1 MRQRRLGPQGTKAA
15 LFIVL
20 IGVLVAAAILIY
32 QAGDRERRQT
42 LSAYAARMGASVNL
56 RSGAISTVLASMR
69 RDVVFLTNVPPVGGI
84 TRAIAHHGYD
94 PQEAS
99 SGRLWEQRLAQ
110 IFGSFMQAN
119 QELTCIRLIGLTD
132 GGKEILRT
140 QRRDQKVATVPEN
153 ALTRQGSEDFFQA
166 TRQLAAG
173 QVYLSEFRLE
183 QSNGCAYGPDQRV
196 IHAATPVFNADGSV
210 FGMLVLTA
218 DADAVLASL
227 HSSLAQE
234 FQLFL
239 TAPDGSYLI
248 APRAAVPRTSW
259 QRDYQIVSDLTDSG
273 LGLYRLAGPGGDLHA
288 RSAPLQLDPDTP
300 ARNPTLTLALPDSVA
315 ETAAVAAR
323 WSQLRIVAGIGIA
336 AAVVLYLL
344 RTTRRRA
351 SKQIEELA
359 AIVRSSHDAIIGKDL
374 DGRVTSWNEGAQR
387 IFGYT
392 AKQAIGLK
400 LSELI
405 IPDFALD
412 QEAAI
417 LARVK
422 AGEVVSNQHTQR
434 HRRDGSLVDIAVTVS
449 PILDAAGRVVGA
461 AKTARDIS
469 EQTAAAA
476 RILELNRSL
485 EMQVFERTAQIR
497 QVSAMQQAILQHAG
511 YAIIATDL
519 DGKIITFNPAAE
531 KLLDYQAADLIAQH
545 TPALFHVPAEVVS
558 RAKEF
563 SLQLGEE
570 IEPGFDVFVV
580 KALRGLPNEHE
591 WTYLRRDGSAV
602 PVLLAVTALKDDS
615 GAPLGYLG
623 MAADLSAQ
631 RAVEQQLVANDR
643 FLNSLADN
651 IPGMVA
657 YWDADLL
664 CRFANGAYLAW
675 FGRSKADM
683 LGIHLRDLLGDELF
697 QRNEN
702 YMLAALCGEPQRF
715 ERSLTMSDGAQRHT
729 WAHYIPDVEGEEVRG
744 FIVLVSDVTELKQAQ
759 LDLEL
764 LNRTLAQRTAEAEQA
779 SRAKSEF
786 LANMSHEIR
795 TPMNAILGMLQL
807 LQRSGLATRQSDYTS
822 KAEAAARALLGIL
835 NDILDFSKVEAGK
848 MVLEVQPFNIDRLL
862 REIGVILSTNLGEKP
877 VELIFEQCDDVPR
890 WIVGDA
896 MRLQQILINLAGNA
910 VKFTDT
916 GEIHV
921 RVAVLETRG
930 EELVLEFS
938 VRDTGIGIAQ
948 DQLVRIFDGFS
959 QADASTARRYGGSG
973 LGLAISRRL
982 VSMMGGQLQADSQP
996 RNGSTF
1002 RFTIV
1007 CQRDSAHQP
1016 ADALQQMTGL
1026 RCLIVDDHDG
1036 ARAACAT
1043 MLQSLGWQVRQ
1054 AASGLAALELV
1065 TLACYDVILLDWR
1078 MPDLDGCQT
1087 AELLRHLDLTPTP
1100 ALIALTAGNGS
1111 EECAALLE
1119 LQPELFDG
1127 AVSKPLTASAIYDV
1141 VADLRLGSTPVAGP
1155 TAHGAGQLTGLRLL
1169 LVEDNAINQQV
1180 ARELLCSE
1188 GATVVVANDGH
1199 AAVAMATGKGD
1210 AYDAVLMDVQMPGMD
1225 GYSATRA
1232 IRQRADLANLPIIAI
1247 TANAMASDRAEALAA
1262 GMNDHVGKPFQ
1273 LAELISV
1280 IRHHCQSG
1288 RHQPYASV
1296 PAGPVVAGLE
1306 PLASEWNEAA
1316 ALARLGGNQATYAR
1330 ALQAFPRESR
1340 TLSERLRA
1348 AAQDG
1353 QRNSAA
1359 QILHNLKGIA
1369 ALVGAQALATLA
1381 ADVEHALLASTSQPW
1396 PSLDP
1401 LFDAC
1406 VSAADHAGKRAAFY
1420 SPAVPPPQ
1428 APDQLALSDQLN
1440 RLAQL
1445 LDASNMAALSAFD
1458 ELERLNLPAHQST
1471 LDALGQAIRAL
1482 DFSAG
1487 LELCT
1492 TLQRTLAEVG

>member
-1 MRQRRLGPQGTKAA
+1 MLQRRLGPQGTKAA

-20 IGVLVAAAILIY
+20 IGLLVVAAMLTY
-32 QAGDRERRQT
+32 QAGERARRQT

-56 RSGAISTVLASMR
+56 RSDAISTVLASMR

-84 TRAIAHHGYD
+84 TRASAHHGYD
-94 PQEAS
+94 PQEES
-99 SGRLWEQRLAQ
+99 SGRLWEQRLGQ

-119 QELTCIRLIGLTD
+119 QELTCIRLIGLAD

-140 QRRDQKVATVPEN
+140 QRRDKKVGTVLAN
-153 ALTRQGSEDFFQA
+153 ALMRQGSEDFFRA

-173 QVYLSEFRLE
+173 QVYLSDFRVE
-183 QSNGCAYGPDQRV
+183 QLSGCARGPNQRV
-196 IHAATPVFNADGSV
+196 IHASTPVFDANGAA

-218 DADAVLASL
+218 DADAVLTSL
-227 HSSLAQE
+227 YSNLAQE

-248 APRAAVPRTSW
+248 SPHAALPRTSW
-259 QRDYQIVSDLTDSG
+259 QNDYKDVPDPSNSA
-273 LGLYRLAGPGGDLHA
+273 LGLRRLAGPGGDLHT
-288 RSAPLQLDPDTP
+288 RSAPLQLDLDSP

-315 ETAAVAAR
+315 EIAKATAR
-323 WSQLRIVAGIGIA
+323 RSQLRIVAGIGIA
-336 AAVVLYLL
+336 AAIVLYLL
-344 RTTRRRA
+344 HATRRYA
-351 SKQIEELA
+351 SKQMEELA
-359 AIVRSSHDAIIGKDL
+359 AIVRCSHDAIIGKDL

-392 AKQAIGLK
+392 AEQAIGQK

-405 IPDFALD
+405 IPDFALSQD
-412 QEAAI
+412 AAI
-417 LARVK
+417 LTRVK
-422 AGEVVSNQHTQR
+422 RGEVVSNQHTQR
-434 HRRDGSLVDIAVTVS
+434 HRRDGSLIDISVTVS

-469 EQTAAAA
+469 EQTAAQA

-485 EMQVFERTAQIR
+485 EMQVAERTAQIR

-519 DGKIITFNPAAE
+519 EGKIITFNPAAE
-531 KLLDYQAADLIAQH
+531 RLLDYQATDLIAQH
-545 TPALFHVPAEVVS
+545 TPALFHDPAEVMS

-570 IEPGFDVFVV
+570 IEPGFDVFVI
-580 KALRGLPNEHE
+580 KARRGMQNEHE

-602 PVLLAVTALKDDS
+602 PVLLAVTALKDDG
-615 GAPLGYLG
+615 GALIGYLG

-631 RAVEQQLVANDR
+631 RAVEQKLVANDR

-657 YWDADLL
+657 YWDSDLL
-664 CRFANGAYLAW
+664 CRFANSAYLAW
-675 FGRSKADM
+675 FGHSKAGM
-683 LGIHLRDLLGDELF
+683 SGIHLRSLLGDELF
-697 QRNEN
+697 NQNEN
-702 YMLAALCGEPQRF
+702 YVLGALCGESQRF

-729 WAHYIPDVEGEEVRG
+729 WAHYIPDVEGKEVRG
-744 FIVLVSDVTELKQAQ
+744 FIVLVSDVTELKQAH
-759 LDLEL
+759 LDLGL

-807 LQRSGLATRQSDYTS
+807 LQRSGLTARQSGYTS

-848 MVLEVQPFNIDRLL
+848 MVLDVQPFNMDRLL
-862 REIGVILSTNLGEKP
+862 REIGVIVATNLGEKP
-877 VELIFEQCDDVPR
+877 VELIFEQGDDVPS

-896 MRLQQILINLAGNA
+896 MRLQQILINLSGNA

-916 GEIHV
+916 GEIQV
-921 RVAVLETRG
+921 RVAVLERRG

-938 VRDTGIGIAQ
+938 VRDTGIGISP
-948 DQLVRIFDGFS
+948 DQLARIFDGFA

-982 VSMMGGQLQADSQP
+982 VSMMGGQLQAESHP
-996 RNGSTF
+996 GNGSTF

-1007 CQRDSAHQP
+1007 CQRDSAHHP
-1016 ADALQQMTGL
+1016 VGALQEMTGL

-1036 ARAACAT
+1036 ARSTCAT
-1043 MLQSLGWQVRQ
+1043 MLHSMGWQVLQ
-1054 AASGLAALELV
+1054 AASGRAALELA

-1078 MPDLDGCQT
+1078 MPDLDGRQT
-1087 AELLRHLDLTPTP
+1087 AERLRGLDLTPTP
-1100 ALIALTAGNGS
+1100 ILIALTAGNGS

-1119 LQPELFDG
+1119 AQPALFDG
-1127 AVSKPLTASAIYDV
+1127 AISKPLTGSAIYDV
-1141 VADLRLGSTPVAGP
+1141 VAELRLGP
-1155 TAHGAGQLTGLRLL
+1155 TTDSAAMPRCEGRLAGLRLL
-1169 LVEDNAINQQV
+1169 LVEDNAMNLQV

-1188 GATVVVANDGH
+1188 GATVMVANDGH
-1199 AAVAMATGKGD
+1199 TAVTMATGMGD

-1247 TANAMASDRAEALAA
+1247 TANAMVSDRADALAA

-1273 LAELISV
+1273 LAELVSV
-1280 IRHHCQSG
+1280 IRHHCQSD
-1288 RHQPYASV
+1288 RHQSDVPV
-1296 PAGPVVAGLE
+1296 PAPPAVAGPK
-1306 PLASEWNEAA
+1306 PLAAAWNEAA
-1316 ALARLGGNQATYAR
+1316 ALARLEGKQATYAR
-1330 ALQAFPRESR
+1330 ALQAFPRESLK
-1340 TLSERLRA
+1340 LSERLRA
-1348 AAQDG
+1348 ATQDG

-1359 QILHNLKGIA
+1359 QILHSLKGIA
-1369 ALVGAQALATLA
+1369 ALVGAQTLATLA
-1381 ADVEHALLASTSQPW
+1381 AEVEHALLASTSQPW
-1396 PSLDP
+1396 PSLAP

-1406 VSAADHAGKRAAFY
+1406 VSAADHARKRAVFY
-1420 SPAVPPPQ
+1420 SPPTPPPQ
-1428 APDQLALSDQLN
+1428 TPDQLVLSDQLD

-1445 LDASNMAALSAFD
+1445 LATANMAALPAFD
-1458 ELERLNLPAHQST
+1458 ELERLNLPVHQRT

-1482 DFSAG
+1482 DFGAA
-1487 LELCT
+1487 LKLCT
-1492 TLQRTLAEVG
+1492 VLRRALAAAG

>member
-1 MRQRRLGPQGTKAA
+1 MRQRRLGPQGTKVA
-15 LFIVL
+15 LFIVM
-20 IGVLVAAAILIY
+20 ICALVAAAILTY
-32 QAGDRERRQT
+32 QAGERGRRQT

-56 RSGAISTVLASMR
+56 RSEAVSTVLASLR
-69 RDVVFLTNVPPVGGI
+69 RDVVFLTEVPPVGGVI
-84 TRAIAHHGYD
+84 RAIANDGYD
-94 PQEAS
+94 SQEAT

-110 IFGSFMQAN
+110 IFSSFIQAN
-119 QELTCIRLIGLTD
+119 HELTCIRLIGLAN

-140 QRRDQKVATVPEN
+140 QRRDQKVATVPAN
-153 ALTRQGSEDFFQA
+153 ALMRLGSDQFFQA

-173 QVYLSEFRLE
+173 QVYLSEFRQE
-183 QSNGCAYGPDQRV
+183 QLNGCAYGPDQRV
-196 IHAATPVFNADGSV
+196 IHAATPVFNANGSV

-227 HSSLAQE
+227 RSSLAQE

-248 APRAAVPRTSW
+248 APRATVPRTSW
-259 QRDYQIVSDLTDSG
+259 QRDYHNVSDPTDSG
-273 LGLYRLAGPGGDLHA
+273 LGLHRLAGPGGDLHA
-288 RSAPLQLDPDTP
+288 RSAPLQLDPDTS
-300 ARNPTLTLALPDSVA
+300 ARNPTLTLALPDSAVEA
-315 ETAAVAAR
+315 AAVAAR
-323 WSQLRIVAGIGIA
+323 WSQLRILVGIGIA
-336 AAVVLYLL
+336 AALVLYLL
-344 RTTRRRA
+344 RTTQRRA

-374 DGRVTSWNEGAQR
+374 DGRVTSWNDGAQR

-392 AKQAIGLK
+392 AKQAIGQK

-405 IPDFALD
+405 IPDIALD
-412 QEAAI
+412 QEMAI
-417 LARVK
+417 LARVT

-434 HRRDGSLVDIAVTVS
+434 HRSDGSLVDIAVTVS

-469 EQTAAAA
+469 EQTEAAA

-485 EMQVFERTAQIR
+485 EIQVSERTAQIR
-497 QVSAMQQAILQHAG
+497 QVSAMQQAIFQHAG

-519 DGKIITFNPAAE
+519 DGKIIIFNPAAE
-531 KLLDYQAADLIAQH
+531 KLLDYQAADVIAQH

-602 PVLLAVTALKDDS
+602 PVLLAVTALKDDT
-615 GAPLGYLG
+615 GAPMGYLG

-675 FGRSKADM
+675 FGRGKAEM
-683 LGIHLRDLLGDELF
+683 SGIHLRDLLGDELF
-697 QRNEN
+697 HQNEN
-702 YMLAALCGEPQRF
+702 YVLAALCGEPQRF

-729 WAHYIPDVEGEEVRG
+729 WAHYIPDVEGEDVRG
-744 FIVLVSDVTELKQAQ
+744 FIVLISDVTELKHAQ

-848 MVLEVQPFNIDRLL
+848 MVLDVQPLNIDRLL
-862 REIGVILSTNLGEKP
+862 RDIGVILSTNLGEKP

-890 WIVGDA
+890 WIVGDS

-916 GEIHV
+916 GEIRV

-948 DQLVRIFDGFS
+948 DQLTRIFDGFS

-982 VSMMGGQLQADSQP
+982 VSMMGGQLQADSQ
-996 RNGSTF
+996 RGKGSTF

-1007 CQRDSAHQP
+1007 CQRDAAHQP
-1016 ADALQQMTGL
+1016 ADVLQPMSGL

-1043 MLQSLGWQVRQ
+1043 MLQSLGWQVQQ
-1054 AASGLAALELV
+1054 ATSGRAALELV
-1065 TLACYDVILLDWR
+1065 ARACYDVILLDWR
-1078 MPDLDGCQT
+1078 MPDLDGRQT
-1087 AELLRHLDLTPTP
+1087 AERLRQLDLTPSP
-1100 ALIALTAGNGS
+1100 VLIALTAGNSS

-1141 VADLRLGSTPVAGP
+1141 VAELRLGATPAARA
-1155 TAHGAGQLTGLRLL
+1155 TAHGPGQLAGLRLL

-1188 GATVVVANDGH
+1188 GATVVVANDGR
-1199 AAVAMATGKGD
+1199 AAVAMVTGKGD

-1247 TANAMASDRAEALAA
+1247 TANAMASDRADAMAA

-1273 LAELISV
+1273 LAELIRV

-1288 RHQPYASV
+1288 RHQPDASV
-1296 PAGPVVAGLE
+1296 PAGPAVAGPE
-1306 PLASEWNEAA
+1306 ALASEWHEAA
-1316 ALARLGGNQATYAR
+1316 ALARLGGNQVTYAR

-1340 TLSERLRA
+1340 SLSERLRV

-1353 QRNSAA
+1353 QCSSAA

-1369 ALVGAQALATLA
+1369 ALVGAHALATLA
-1381 ADVEHALLASTSQPW
+1381 ADLEHALLASTSQPW

-1406 VSAADHAGKRAAFY
+1406 ASAADHAGKRAAFY
-1420 SPAVPPPQ
+1420 SPAAPPPQ
-1428 APDQLALSDQLN
+1428 APDQQVLSDQLA

-1445 LDASNMAALSAFD
+1445 LDASNMAALSAFE
-1458 ELERLNLPAHQST
+1458 ELERFNLSAHQPT
-1471 LDALGQAIRAL
+1471 LDALGQAIRVL

-1487 LELCT
+1487 LELCK
-1492 TLQRTLAEVG
+1492 TLQAALAEVA